1 MYQGI
6 IRQLLKEEGLYSDS
20 EDSSDKNLNED
31 VVAQPKKRGRPTIPD
46 KWTRVISI
54 HNDDITII
62 RTFELGPELLLD
74 AGLGDIA

>member
-1 MYQGI
+1 M
-6 IRQLLKEEGLYSDS
+6 
-20 EDSSDKNLNED
+20 
-31 VVAQPKKRGRPTIPD
+31 VAQPKKRGRPTIPD